1 MRRRCYALVG
11 LILLTLSAGGCSDA
25 PSETVRV
32 QTGFDLQERPAVN
45 SYTLGERTITFARS
59 GNPTGP
65 LVLFVH
71 GSPGDWRAFEH
82 YLSDPGLQ
90 RRAQL
95 VSVDRPGFGGSG
107 FGDPEPSLERQA
119 ALLRPLL
126 DYFGGGRPAI
136 LVGHSLGG
144 SVIARMA
151 MDFSAQVGA
160 LVLVAP
166 ALDPEQEE
174 LRWYNRLA
182 SLAPVRLLL
191 PKSLDISN
199 LEILPLRAELTKMLP
214 FWKVVTADV
223 IVIQGAKDRLV
234 SPENADFAKRVLRNA
249 SVTVERIADIGHF
262 IPWERPELIRNALV
276 QLLNRPELA
285 RNPSAGASQ
294 PGS

>member
-1 MRRRCYALVG
+1 MT
-11 LILLTLSAGGCSDA
+11 ILLALLAPGCADS
-25 PSETVRV
+25 PSETVHVR
-32 QTGFDLQERPAVN
+32 TGFDLQERPSVN
-45 SYTLGERTITFARS
+45 SYAVGDRTITFARS
-59 GNPTGP
+59 GNPAGP
-65 LVLFVH
+65 LILFVH

-82 YLSDPGLQ
+82 FLSDPGLR

-107 FGDPEPSLERQA
+107 FGDPEPSLQRQA
-119 ALLRPLL
+119 ALLQPLL
-126 DYFGGGRPAI
+126 DYFAGGRPAI

-151 MDFSAQVGA
+151 MDFGAKIGA

-166 ALDPEQEE
+166 ALDPDREE

-214 FWKVVTADV
+214 LWDKVTADV
-223 IVIQGAKDRLV
+223 IVIQGVKDRLV
-234 SPENADFAKRVLRNA
+234 SPENADFAQRVLRNA
-249 SVTVERIADIGHF
+249 HVTVERIADIGHF
-262 IPWERPELIRNALV
+262 IPWERPNLIRNALI

-285 RNPSAGASQ
+285 GNPEARS
-294 PGS
+294 

>member
-1 MRRRCYALVG
+1 MH
-11 LILLTLSAGGCSDA
+11 
-25 PSETVRV
+25 VR
-32 QTGFDLQERPAVN
+32 TGFDLQERASVN
-45 SYTLGERTITFARS
+45 SYTVGDRTITFARS
-59 GNPTGP
+59 GTPTGP
-65 LVLFVH
+65 LILFVH

-82 YLSDPGLQ
+82 FLSDPGLR
-90 RRAQL
+90 RRAQM

-107 FGDPEPSLERQA
+107 FGEPEPSLERQA
-119 ALLRPLL
+119 ALLQPLL

-151 MDFSAQVGA
+151 MDFGAKIGA

-166 ALDPEQEE
+166 ALDPDREE

-214 FWKVVTADV
+214 LWDKVTADV

-234 SPENADFAKRVLRNA
+234 SPENADFAQKVLRNA
-249 SVTVERIADIGHF
+249 HVTVERISDIGHF
-262 IPWERPELIRNALV
+262 IPWERPNLIRNALI

-285 RNPSAGASQ
+285 RNPEARS
-294 PGS
+294 